1 MVLVGDAADRVIRE
15 NPRQVEEI
23 GALPIREPLSKPEG
37 RRITIYV

>member
-1 MVLVGDAADRVIRE
+1 VVLVGDAAELVIRE

-23 GALPIREPLSKPEG
+23 GALPMREPLSKPEG